1 MSKVDRILLI
11 KIKVETILDKPLK
24 LTMIQNL
31 DKQQTT
37 KQDIKSYTE
46 FCKIKCI

>member
-11 KIKVETILDKPLK
+11 QIKVETILNKPLK

-31 DKQQTT
+31 LNN
-37 KQDIKSYTE
+37 KSRH
-46 FCKIKCI
+46 